1 MARMSSPVL
10 ATTAVALLLG
20 VSGGT
25 GFAQGDVRALD
36 AERRILEAERRAAQ
50 AERRALEAE
59 RRAIEADANAG
70 ASRAPVETHPQACER
85 ATHNYT
91 EICAAPSREGIGD
104 APQCAA
110 AQAVMRRHCG
120 PT

>member
-1 MARMSSPVL
+1 MSSRVL
-10 ATTAVALLLG
+10 VRTALALLLG
-20 VSGGT
+20 SSAGIAC
-25 GFAQGDVRALD
+25 AQADERALD
-36 AERRILEAERRAAQ
+36 AERRALDAERRALQAERRAVEAERRAV
-50 AERRALEAE
+50 
-59 RRAIEADANAG
+59 EADANASAG
-70 ASRAPVETHPQACER
+70 ASRAPMQTQPQACER

-110 AQAVMRRHCG
+110 AQAEMRRRCG